1 MNNLSDDK
9 SETLNKARQTAN
21 KTIERANKAIEQA
34 KKKYGGALR
43 VIFGRTGIMIVAV
56 IIQIFIL
63 FAAFNWLSDALA
75 FVVGGFSLLSI
86 AVVLYIVNQNENP
99 AYQLSWVILVLL
111 FPVFGA
117 LLYIFIR
124 MQMGVKRMARRMDS
138 MIKTTAPYLKQ
149 DEEVMKRLRREDPD
163 EVQIAHYMNR
173 YGHFPIYGDT
183 GLEYFSLG
191 DNVLDIYL
199 EELRSAKKYIFME
212 YFIIGRGE
220 VWSEILDILLE
231 KAREGVEVRLM
242 YDGMNCLSRLPY
254 RYPKKMEELGIKCR
268 MFSPVVPA
276 LSSYQNNRDHRK
288 ITVIDGIT
296 AFTGGVN
303 LADEYFNKEVRFGHW
318 KDEAIMLRGRAVNS
332 FLMMF
337 LQTWNI
343 AEREDEDVSV
353 YFDPAQQEILGRPEE
368 IDTGVAIE
376 KLHFG
381 GFAMPFGD
389 SPLDNESVAKSVYLN
404 IINEAH
410 DYVYIMTPYLV
421 LDDDLV
427 TALTFAAKRGVRMVI
442 MMPHIPDKKYAFV
455 LAHSYYRELIQAG
468 VEIYEYT
475 PGFVHS
481 KVFLSDDR
489 RAVVG
494 SINLDYRSL
503 YLHFECGVYICM
515 NEVLA
520 DIYKDFEDTLKVC
533 QRITLEDCRKYPL
546 YKRMAGSLM
555 RVFAPLM

>member
-1 MNNLSDDK
+1 MDSTKDSK
-9 SETLNKARQTAN
+9 SEKTNRALETANKTLERAN
-21 KTIERANKAIEQA
+21 KTIEQA
-34 KKKYGGALR
+34 KEKYGGAMR
-43 VIFGRTGIMIVAV
+43 VIFGRTGLMIVAV

-63 FAAFNWLSDALA
+63 LAVFHWLSDKLA
-75 FVVGGFSLLSI
+75 FVFGGFSILSI
-86 AVVLYIVNQNENP
+86 AVVLYIVNRNENP

-124 MQMGVKRMARRMDS
+124 LQMGVRRMALRMSS
-138 MIKTTAPYLKQ
+138 MQKVTDPFLKQ
-149 DEEVMKRLRREDPD
+149 DEGVMEELSDDPD
-163 EVQIAHYMNR
+163 EAQIARYMNK
-173 YGHFPIYGDT
+173 YGHFPMYGDT
-183 GLEYFSLG
+183 GLHYFPLG
-191 DNVLDIYL
+191 DDVLEIYL
-199 EELRSAKKYIFME
+199 DELRSAKKYIFME

-220 VWSEILDILLE
+220 VWSEILDILIE

-254 RYPKKMEELGIKCR
+254 RYPKKLEQFGIKCK

-318 KDEAIMLRGRAVNS
+318 KDEAIMVRGRAVNS

-337 LQTWNI
+337 LQTWNVS
-343 AEREDEDVSV
+343 EKQDEDVSV
-353 YFDPAQQEILGRPEE
+353 YWDAGQQELLGKPED
-368 IDTGVAIE
+368 IDTGVPGE
-376 KLHFG
+376 DLKFG

-389 SPLDNESVAKSVYLN
+389 SPLDGESVAKSVYLD

-421 LDDDLV
+421 LDDDMV

-442 MMPHIPDKKYAFV
+442 VMPHIPDKRYAFV
-455 LAHSYYRELIQAG
+455 LAHSYYRELINAG

-475 PGFVHS
+475 PGFVHA
-481 KVFLSDDR
+481 KVFLSDDE

-503 YLHFECGVYICM
+503 YLHFECGVYLCK
-515 NEVLA
+515 NPVLA
-520 DIYKDFEDTLKVC
+520 DIYRDFEETLRQCHRVTE
-533 QRITLEDCRKYPL
+533 QDCRDYPL
-546 YKRMAGSLM
+546 LKRMAGSVM

>member
-1 MNNLSDDK
+1 MSPTKDDRP
-9 SETLNKARQTAN
+9 EMMDRARQTAN
-21 KTIERANKAIEQA
+21 KTIERANKTIEQA
-34 KKKYGGALR
+34 KKRYGGVLR
-43 VIFGRTGIMIVAV
+43 VIFGRTGLMIVAV
-56 IIQIFIL
+56 LIQILIL
-63 FAAFNWLSDALA
+63 IAAFHWLSDKVA

-86 AVVLYIVNQNENP
+86 AVVLYIINRNENP
-99 AYQLSWVILVLL
+99 AYQLSWVILVLAL
-111 FPVFGA
+111 PVFGA

-124 MQMGVKRMARRMDS
+124 MQMGVKRMARRMSS
-138 MIKTTAPYLKQ
+138 MVKVTEPYLEQ
-149 DEEVMKRLRREDPD
+149 DEGVLKKLEAEDED
-163 EVQIAHYMNR
+163 DAQLAHYMNR
-173 YGHFPIYGDT
+173 YGRFPIYGDT
-183 GLEYFSLG
+183 GLQYFPLG
-191 DNVLDIYL
+191 DDVLEIFLD
-199 EELRSAKKYIFME
+199 ELRSAKKYIFME

-220 VWSEILDILLE
+220 VWSEVLDILAE

-254 RYPKKMEELGIKCR
+254 RYPRTLEKLGIKCR
-268 MFSPVVPA
+268 MFSPIVPA

-318 KDEAIMLRGRAVNS
+318 KDEAIMVRGRAVNS

-337 LQTWNI
+337 LQTWDVS
-343 AEREDEDVSV
+343 EKYEEDVSV
-353 YFDPAQQEILGRPEE
+353 YWDEDLQKKLGTPED
-368 IDTGVAIE
+368 IHTGVAE
-376 KLHFG
+376 EELRFG
-381 GFAMPFGD
+381 GYAMPFGD
-389 SPLDNESVAKSVYLN
+389 SPLDDESVAKSVYLD

-427 TALTFAAKRGVRMVI
+427 TALTFAAKRGVRVI
-442 MMPHIPDKKYAFV
+442 IIMPHIPDKKYAFV
-455 LAHSYYRELIQAG
+455 LAHSYYLELIQAG

-481 KVFLSDDR
+481 KVFLSDNE

-503 YLHFECGVYICM
+503 YLHFECGVYLCKNPVIS
-515 NEVLA
+515 
-520 DIYKDFEDTLKVC
+520 DIYRDFEDTLSLC
-533 QRITLEDCRKYPL
+533 QRITVEDCKKYPL
-546 YKRMAGSLM
+546 YKRLAGKLL